1 MISCIIPAC
10 NEAGQ
15 LEKLI
20 SEVNKISKIT
30 EIYIVEGGSKDN
42 TWQVA
47 SELEEKFPRKV
58 HALKQTGK
66 GKFNAVLEGAAAA
79 REKFIMIW
87 DADATVSINSSLAL
101 IDIVNNEN
109 EFIMGDRL
117 KGKNEKKSFRLL
129 NKLGNYFFSLL
140 WFPLL
145 KFRLLDLFCG
155 TKIFPKSLIQ
165 KFDPKL
171 KSIDNYG
178 DLTIIYAAISTKMQI
193 TSEPVEYLARAY
205 GTTNMMRWS
214 TARKFL
220 SITFLVY
227 KKFLLRKA

>member
-1 MISCIIPAC
+1 
-10 NEAGQ
+10 
-15 LEKLI
+15 
-20 SEVNKISKIT
+20 
-30 EIYIVEGGSKDN
+30 
-42 TWQVA
+42 
-47 SELEEKFPRKV
+47 
-58 HALKQTGK
+58 
-66 GKFNAVLEGAAAA
+66 
-79 REKFIMIW
+79 
-87 DADATVSINSSLAL
+87 LAL

-117 KGKNEKKSFRLL
+117 KGRNEKKSFRLL

-193 TSEPVEYLARAY
+193 TSEPVQYLARAY

-220 SITFLVY
+220 SITLLVY
-227 KKFLLRKA
+227 KKFFLRKA